1 LACSCGVVAGGVPQ
15 AAGQVRRQ
23 DGRATLACG
32 PRTAVRVRHQT
43 RRPGDCATPLSPPT
57 DQHPLH
63 RTVSA
68 VRVRHQTRRPGDCA
82 APLSPPLRCSHP
94 PLMPVLS
101 SAHAEMTA
109 LPKGDTNWTTPS
121 LIPTVTGNTVRS
133 FSTHGQQSA
142 AKGSSTTCLL
152 RSDIRFNSTFGLLGS
167 RFGPEVALNWRC
179 FLIHARVAWGR

>member
-142 AKGSSTTCLL
+142 AKGSSTTVSHALT
-152 RSDIRFNSTFGLLGS
+152 SDSTQHLDSSAHGLVRRWLSTGA
-167 RFGPEVALNWRC
+167 V
-179 FLIHARVAWGR
+179 